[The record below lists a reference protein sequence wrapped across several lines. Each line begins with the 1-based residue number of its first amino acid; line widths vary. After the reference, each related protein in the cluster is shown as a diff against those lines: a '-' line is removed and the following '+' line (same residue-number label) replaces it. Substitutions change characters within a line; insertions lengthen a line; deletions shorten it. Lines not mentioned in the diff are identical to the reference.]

1 MEKLVS
7 IIIPCYNINID
18 YFNRC
23 LESIKT
29 QSIGFENLEIIIV
42 DDSSKINSQYL
53 EKYCKTHQLKYLRTS
68 NNKGPGGARNL
79 GLNNTS
85 TKYVMFIDYDDFY
98 IDDSV
103 VENMYNKIYNTN
115 NEVVFSTFINKNRLI
130 TYSILSKEDLLK
142 YPPAIFTK
150 IFSRE
155 FLDSKEIRFTEFKN
169 SQDAI
174 FMLDVISNLEHYIIY
189 DQPIIY
195 YEIHESSISNNFSIE
210 SLLTRLR
217 AKVYFDSLALSY
229 GIENLNDIMFSM
241 DWIVKDIFSRVLIN
255 EDSKHLEEIYSLLQQ
270 ICEMEN
276 LDFDIVKS
284 YLNITSF

>member
-53 EKYCKTHQLKYLRTS
+53 EEYCRTYQLKYLRTS

-79 GLNNTS
+79 GLDNVS
-85 TKYVMFIDYDDFY
+85 TKYIMFIDYDDFY

-130 TYSILSKEDLLK
+130 TYSSLSKEDLLK

-174 FMLDVISNLEHYIIY
+174 FMLDVISNLEHYTIIN
-189 DQPIIY
+189 QPIIY

-284 YLNITSF
+284 YLNITNS